1 MNGALAV
8 KRDRRAW
15 LRRGSM
21 LMIVLLLC
29 QFALG
34 MATNLYVTIPAAHP
48 GAHPGNYVSGS
59 LRSLGWALAHG
70 AAALAVHAGL
80 GVALAGVG
88 VALAAY
94 ATAVRA
100 GRIATIAGV
109 LLIIGAGFN
118 GASFLDFNNDVNS
131 LIMALLFA
139 LAALSYA
146 GLLYRLPLVEA
157 SGP

>member
-1 MNGALAV
+1 MSYALAT
-8 KRDRRAW
+8 RRHGRVL

-21 LMIVLLLC
+21 VMIVLLLC

-34 MATNLYVTIPAAHP
+34 MAANLYVTIPATHP
-48 GAHPGNYVSGS
+48 GAHPGNYFSGS
-59 LRSLGWALAHG
+59 LRSVGWALAHG
-70 AAALAVHAGL
+70 ATALAFHTGLGLALALL
-80 GVALAGVG
+80 GVAI
-88 VALAAY
+88 AAY
-94 ATAVRA
+94 AIAVRA
-100 GRIATIAGV
+100 GRIATIAGA

-118 GASFLDFNNDVNS
+118 GASFLDFNHDVNS

-157 SGP
+157 RGL